1 MGRNKQLRLY
11 NVRNMLTQE
20 SYIRGSPETK
30 CKLLYKVAGFLAQT
44 NCIKHMNN
52 ALDYY
57 NKIHDLMSSSYG
69 EQHPRSYNALLKIV
83 QLEKKISNCKLQ
95 MKKQKN
101 KNE

>member
-1 MGRNKQLRLY
+1 MGRNKQLRLH

-52 ALDYY
+52 ALEYY
-57 NKIHDLMSSSYG
+57 GKIYDLMSTSYG
-69 EQHPRSYNALLKIV
+69 EQHPRSYNALLKMV
-83 QLEKKISNCKLQ
+83 QLENKIANRKFQ

-101 KNE
+101 VDE